1 MELFWHLMSRM
12 SQVFFFALI
21 LPFLLACRL
30 REWEPAGAIL
40 ITGFLSAAAAWE
52 FALRAR
58 RRERRGQMTLRE
70 GAMFMVLVWFLLGG
84 LGMLPFLLSGMTQ
97 SIPAAFLESISAL
110 TTTGLPAATLTREGW
125 PWSLLLWHSI
135 MSWLGGFGF
144 VVILV
149 TVMPQVS
156 GCFGVTLSAR
166 QMISFSP
173 IWQRMRTSI
182 RQGAALYVVLT
193 LLAVLAFY
201 LAGLPLGRS
210 MVVAMLT
217 ISSGADAWTLDFA
230 SMPGSVWLAAGT
242 VMLLGSLNLLLLWKS
257 WKRRSL
263 SLLVRDTEL
272 QFFLLMLLWATLL
285 VVLNLSVS
293 GFYQPVEALKMGFFQ
308 VLSFAS
314 TSGLAVTPFW
324 EWPGFEKYV
333 LLIMCFAGG
342 CMGSPTGGL
351 KMVRLLVLNRLLDLG
366 LRNALHPNMVPVVKL
381 DGLAVEE
388 KVVGRMLSFFFL
400 YILTFVFFALL
411 LSITGISL
419 LQSAGYAAACLTSNS
434 SAALLY
440 GGPGAAALPGWSQLL
455 MALLMIVGRIEV
467 FSFILL
473 AGFTVESIKERW

>member
-12 SQVFFFALI
+12 GQVFVFALI
-21 LPFLLACRL
+21 LPLLLACKL
-30 REWEPAGAIL
+30 QEWAPAGAIVV
-40 ITGFLSAAAAWE
+40 TGLLAAFLAWE
-52 FALRAR
+52 FEKRAR
-58 RRERRGQMTLRE
+58 QRERSGHMTLRE
-70 GAMFMVLVWFLLGG
+70 GAFFMVLVWFQLGL
-84 LGMLPFLLSGMTQ
+84 LGMLPFLLSGMTG

-110 TTTGLPAATLTREGW
+110 TTTGMPAVTVTREGW
-125 PWSLLLWHSI
+125 PWSLLLWHAI

-182 RQGAALYVVLT
+182 RQGAAVYALLT
-193 LLAVLAFY
+193 ALAVLAYY
-201 LAGLPLGRS
+201 LSGLSLSRS

-217 ISSGADAWTLDFA
+217 VSSGADAWTLDFS
-230 SMPGSVWLAAGT
+230 SMPNSVWLAAGT

-257 WKRRSL
+257 WRRRSL
-263 SLLVRDTEL
+263 GMLIRDTEL
-272 QFFLLMLLWATLL
+272 QFFLAVLFGAAVLL
-285 VVLNLSVS
+285 VISLSGS
-293 GFYQPVEALKMGFFQ
+293 GLYQPGEALKVGFFQ
-308 VLSFAS
+308 TLSFIS

-324 EWPGFEKYV
+324 GWPGFEKYI
-333 LLIMCFAGG
+333 LLLLCFAGG

-351 KMVRLLVLNRLLDLG
+351 KMVRILVLNRLLDLG
-366 LRNALHPNMVPVVKL
+366 LKNVLHPNMVPVVKL

-400 YILTFVFFALL
+400 YMVTFALFALL
-411 LSITGISL
+411 LSLGGLTL

-440 GGPGAAALPGWSQLL
+440 GGPGAVALPGWSQLL

-473 AGFTVESIKERW
+473 VGFTVQSIRERY

>member
-1 MELFWHLMSRM
+1 M
-12 SQVFFFALI
+12 
-21 LPFLLACRL
+21 
-30 REWEPAGAIL
+30 
-40 ITGFLSAAAAWE
+40 
-52 FALRAR
+52 
-58 RRERRGQMTLRE
+58 
-70 GAMFMVLVWFLLGG
+70 
-84 LGMLPFLLSGMTQ
+84 
-97 SIPAAFLESISAL
+97 
-110 TTTGLPAATLTREGW
+110 
-125 PWSLLLWHSI
+125 
-135 MSWLGGFGF
+135 
-144 VVILV
+144 
-149 TVMPQVS
+149 
-156 GCFGVTLSAR
+156 
-166 QMISFSP
+166 
-173 IWQRMRTSI
+173 
-182 RQGAALYVVLT
+182 
-193 LLAVLAFY
+193 
-201 LAGLPLGRS
+201 
-210 MVVAMLT
+210 
-217 ISSGADAWTLDFA
+217 
-230 SMPGSVWLAAGT
+230 
-242 VMLLGSLNLLLLWKS
+242 GSLNLLLLWKS

-324 EWPGFEKYV
+324 EWPGCEKYV

-467 FSFILL
+467 FSFSLL

>member
-12 SQVFFFALI
+12 GQVFVLALI
-21 LPFLLACRL
+21 LPLLLACKL
-30 REWEPAGAIL
+30 QEWRPAGAIL
-40 ITGFLSAAAAWE
+40 ATGLLAAWLAWR
-52 FALRAR
+52 FAMKARAR
-58 RRERRGQMTLRE
+58 ERSGQMTLRE
-70 GAMFMVLVWFLLGG
+70 GAMFMVLVWFQLGV
-84 LGMLPFLLSGMTQ
+84 LGMLPFLLSGLTE

-110 TTTGLPAATLTREGW
+110 TTTGMPAATLTREGW
-125 PWSLLLWHSI
+125 PWSLLLWHAI

-182 RQGAALYVVLT
+182 RQGAALYGVLT

-201 LAGLPLGRS
+201 LGGLSPGRS
-210 MVVAMLT
+210 LVVAMLT
-217 ISSGADAWTLDFA
+217 ISSGADAWTLDF
-230 SMPGSVWLAAGT
+230 SRMPRSVWIAAGA

-257 WKRRSL
+257 WRRRSL
-263 SLLVRDTEL
+263 SMLIRDTEL
-272 QFFLLMLLWATLL
+272 QFFLLVLLGATTL
-285 VVLNLSVS
+285 VVIHLSSVE
-293 GFYQPVEALKMGFFQ
+293 FYLPGDALKVGFFQ
-308 VLSFAS
+308 VLSFLS

-324 EWPGFEKYV
+324 GWPGFEKYI
-333 LLIMCFAGG
+333 LLMLCFAGG

-366 LRNALHPNMVPVVKL
+366 MKNALHPNMVPVVKL

-388 KVVGRMLSFFFL
+388 KVVGRILSFFFL
-400 YILTFVFFALL
+400 YMVTFGLFALL
-411 LSITGISL
+411 LSISGLSL
-419 LQSAGYAAACLTSNS
+419 LQSAGYAAACLTSDS
-434 SAALLY
+434 GAALLY

-455 MALLMIVGRIEV
+455 MAVLMIIGRIEV

-473 AGFTVESIKERW
+473 AGFTVESMKERW